1 MLYKNIDGV
10 DTPMT
15 AEEEAEH
22 LASLRPRIE
31 VVTEKVRLLRNDLLA
46 NTDWTQMV
54 DVSQTVK
61 DKYTAYRQALRDVPS
76 QSGFPEN
83 IQWPTKPE

>member
-22 LASLRPRIE
+22 LASLLPRIE

-46 NTDWTQMV
+46 NTDWTQVNDAPV
-54 DVSQTVK
+54 DKVVWAT
-61 DKYTAYRQALRDVPS
+61 YRQALRDLPT
-76 QSGFPEN
+76 QSGFPN
-83 IQWPTKPE
+83 QVVWPESP

>member
-31 VVTEKVRLLRNDLLA
+31 VVTEKVRLLRNNLLA
-46 NTDWTQMV
+46 NTDWTQAKDMP
-54 DVSQTVK
+54 DAVSVK
-61 DKYTAYRQALRDVPS
+61 WAPYRQALRDVP
-76 QSGFPEN
+76 QQTGFPEN
-83 IQWPTKPE
+83 VQWPTQPE

>member
-31 VVTEKVRLLRNDLLA
+31 VVTEKVRLLRNNLLA
-46 NTDWTQMV
+46 NTDWTQVNDAPV
-54 DVSQTVK
+54 DKVVWAT
-61 DKYTAYRQALRDVPS
+61 YRQALRDLPT
-76 QSGFPEN
+76 QSGFPN
-83 IQWPTKPE
+83 QVVWPTKPE

>member
-46 NTDWTQMV
+46 NTDWTQVNDAPV
-54 DVSQTVK
+54 DKVVWAT
-61 DKYTAYRQALRDVPS
+61 YRQALRDLPT
-76 QSGFPEN
+76 QSGFPN
-83 IQWPTKPE
+83 QVVWPESP

>member
-31 VVTEKVRLLRNDLLA
+31 VVTEKVRLLRNNLLA
-46 NTDWTQMV
+46 NTDWTQVNDAPV
-54 DVSQTVK
+54 DKVVWAT
-61 DKYTAYRQALRDVPS
+61 YRQALRDVPS
-76 QSGFPEN
+76 QSGFPN
-83 IQWPTKPE
+83 QVVWPTKPE

>member
-46 NTDWTQMV
+46 NTDWTQVNDAPV
-54 DVSQTVK
+54 DKVVWAT
-61 DKYTAYRQALRDVPS
+61 YRQALRDVPS
-76 QSGFPEN
+76 QSGFPN
-83 IQWPTKPE
+83 QVVWPTKPE